1 VTDLNVKVKEQFA
14 DRFDERFGQSLS
26 ERLVERLG
34 ESLGEKPKY
43 ATRMLPSVAA
53 SES

>member
-1 VTDLNVKVKEQFA
+1 MKGQFE
-14 DRFDERFGQSLS
+14 DRFYERFGGSLS
-26 ERLVERLG
+26 ERLVERLD